1 MQALEQQ
8 ARKLRRQG
16 LSILAIATQL
26 HVGKGAVADWIRDI
40 PGPPRGPRPGPQK
53 PRIVSADGKR
63 RRMEGYRRYWDKESA
78 ALETRRQAISAE
90 AASQIGNLTERE
102 IMIAGA
108 IAYWCEGCKSKPYR
122 HRERVTF
129 MNSDPALIQ
138 FFLRFLDVADVPRSH
153 LRFRVSIHESA
164 DIAAAERF
172 WQEVTGAGPE
182 QFSKPVLKR
191 HTPKTGSRSGNE
203 SYHGCLNVDVRLSA
217 MLYRT
222 IEGWVAA
229 ATRGSR

>member
-1 MQALEQQ
+1 MRTQEETQALEQQ
-8 ARKLRRQG
+8 ARQLRRQG
-16 LSILAIATQL
+16 LSILAIASQL
-26 HVGKGAVADWIRDI
+26 HVAKARVARWVHDI
-40 PGPPRGPRPGPQK
+40 PGPQQITAAGEQ
-53 PRIVSADGKR
+53 
-63 RRMEGYRRYWDKESA
+63 RRMEGCRRYWNKESA
-78 ALETRRQAISAE
+78 ARETRRQAISAE
-90 AASQIGNLTERE
+90 AASQIGSLTERE

-108 IAYWCEGCKSKPYR
+108 IAYWCEGCKSKPYH

-138 FFLRFLDVADVPRSH
+138 FFLRFLDVADVPLSH

-191 HTPKTGSRSGNE
+191 HTPKTVSRSGNE
-203 SYHGCLNVDVRLSA
+203 SYHGCLAVDVRRSA

-229 ATRGSR
+229 ATRGNR